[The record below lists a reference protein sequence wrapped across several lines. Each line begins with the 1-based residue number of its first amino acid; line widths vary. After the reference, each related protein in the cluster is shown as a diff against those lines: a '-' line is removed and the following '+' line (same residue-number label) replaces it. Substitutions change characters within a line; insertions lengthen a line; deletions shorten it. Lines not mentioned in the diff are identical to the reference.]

1 MLEPRKEGQATD
13 PVAAGSCRFDT
24 EEPGQPKERA
34 MKQHALAGALCAI
47 VLAVTVTTGAAAN
60 EDAYPSR
67 HVSIIIQTAAGSGP
81 DVIARIVADRLA
93 QSWGQQVAII
103 NRNGAAGL
111 VAAQAAAT
119 APADGYTLY
128 MPTSTA
134 LVILPETQ
142 PKLPVNFDRDFV
154 PIGLISQSPMIIA
167 VSPALGVDTLAQFIA
182 LAKKRPGEIFYAAN
196 NRGSFPH
203 LTGEFFRHRAG
214 IDLTFVPYPGA
225 AAALKDVMGKSI
237 SMMIEGPS
245 ALSGALQGGVI
256 KALAVTSATR
266 LPNFPDV
273 PTVAETIPDFRV
285 AAWFALMARAGT
297 PHSIIQKVNL
307 DLQAILDHPAVREK
321 FAALGVYP
329 LPKSPA
335 ETMEFIRSEQQLWK
349 PVIKEAGL
357 TLQ

>member
-1 MLEPRKEGQATD
+1 
-13 PVAAGSCRFDT
+13 
-24 EEPGQPKERA
+24 
-34 MKQHALAGALCAI
+34 MKPHALSRALCAI
-47 VLAVTVTTGAAAN
+47 AFAITLTANVAAN
-60 EDAYPSR
+60 ENAYPSR
-67 HVSIIIQTAAGSGP
+67 YVSIIIQTAPGSGP
-81 DVIARIVADRLA
+81 DVIARIVADRLT

-111 VAAQAAAT
+111 VAAQAAKA

-142 PKLPVNFDRDFV
+142 PKLPVDFDRDFL
-154 PIGLISQSPMIIA
+154 PIGLISESPMIIA
-167 VSPALGVDTLAQFIA
+167 VSPALGVDTLAQFIT
-182 LAKKRPGEIFYAAN
+182 LGKKRPGDIFYAAN

-203 LTGEFFRHRAG
+203 LAGEFFRHRAG

-225 AAALKDVMGKSI
+225 AAGLKDVMGNSI
-237 SMMIEGPS
+237 SMIIEGPS
-245 ALSGALQGGVI
+245 ALSGALQGGAI
-256 KALAVTSATR
+256 KALAVTSTTR
-266 LPNFPDV
+266 LPNFPNV

-285 AAWFALMARAGT
+285 VAWFALMARAGT
-297 PHSIIQKVNL
+297 PHSTIQKVSR
-307 DLQAILDHPAVREK
+307 DLQAILNQVAVREK
-321 FAALGVYP
+321 FETLGVYP

-335 ETMEFIRSEQQLWK
+335 ETTEFIRSEQQLWR

>member
-1 MLEPRKEGQATD
+1 
-13 PVAAGSCRFDT
+13 
-24 EEPGQPKERA
+24 
-34 MKQHALAGALCAI
+34 MKLHALLGALCSI
-47 VLAVTVTTGAAAN
+47 AVAATLTTRATA
-60 EDAYPSR
+60 EPDAYPSR
-67 HVSIIIQTAAGSGP
+67 YVSIITQTAAGSGP
-81 DVIARIVADRLA
+81 DVIARIVADRLT

-119 APADGYTLY
+119 APPDGYTLY

-142 PKLPVNFDRDFV
+142 PNLPVDFDRDFV
-154 PIGLISQSPMIIA
+154 PIGLVSQSPMMIA

-182 LAKKRPGEIFYAAN
+182 LAKQRRGDIFYAAN

-203 LTGEFFRHRAG
+203 LAGEFFRHRAG
-214 IDLTFVPYPGA
+214 IDVTFVPYPGA

-237 SMMIEGPS
+237 SMVIEGPA
-245 ALSGALQGGVI
+245 ALSGALQGGAI

-266 LPNFPDV
+266 LRNFPDV
-273 PTVAETIPDFRV
+273 PTVAETIADFRV

-297 PHSIIQKVNL
+297 PQPIIDKVSV
-307 DLQAILDHPAVREK
+307 DLQTILQQPAVREK
-321 FAALGVYP
+321 FETLGVYA

-335 ETMEFIRSEQQLWK
+335 ETLQFIRSEQQLWK

-357 TLQ
+357 TLH